1 MEVPQEDDGEGGA
14 DEVGDEGE
22 DALRDEYVHDH
33 LQGEAVAGF
42 AQVPDFADG
51 VALEDN
57 EEEEGEVGDD
67 EEGDEVVEDAFELVE
82 LG

>member
-22 DALRDEYVHDH
+22 DALRNEYVHDH
-33 LQGEAVAGF
+33 LHGKAMARF
-42 AQVPDFADG
+42 AQVPDFVDG
-51 VALEDN
+51 VALEDV